1 MSEHIDQH
9 LNPEEIEQWALGL
22 LPAARAL
29 HLAECPPCLATA
41 ERERKLFR
49 DLIQLERFA
58 PSAGFA
64 EKVIAG
70 VRIATPSGRFERQ

>member
-58 PSAGFA
+58 PSPGFVERVMA
-64 EKVIAG
+64 Q
-70 VRIATPSGRFERQ
+70 VRIPTHSGGFKI